1 MRCFNISFFFSF
13 YWPRDAYDPCYIQ
26 FIIQCNSSS
35 KTAHLSYFREQSKM
49 YICYWIKNLNVSKHF
64 GDCISTFV
72 SLFLFKTGSVRDE
85 WWIYIVYRIYAA
97 FTLHIY
103 IYIYILL
110 LFFLA
115 SYLYPKIYISQF
127 TRVVFTLLTRM
138 SLHRDVFVTI
148 KRRFNSF
155 KSMQHS
161 LTNGSLKALSI
172 YTDLPMIPLFRI
184 LTLIQNI
191 DHFIKTKYNRESRY
205 FGSR

>member
-1 MRCFNISFFFSF
+1 MTVFQRLCLSFSS
-13 YWPRDAYDPCYIQ
+13 RQVAYATSGEYTSC
-26 FIIQCNSSS
+26 
-35 KTAHLSYFREQSKM
+35 TE
-49 YICYWIKNLNVSKHF
+49 
-64 GDCISTFV
+64 
-72 SLFLFKTGSVRDE
+72 
-85 WWIYIVYRIYAA
+85 
-97 FTLHIY
+97 FTQRSRYTYIY
-103 IYIYILL
+103 IYIYSSSF
-110 LFFLA
+110 FFLA